1 MPSFVR
7 PPALSGGSH
16 SSLRCALRA
25 GANMIHRPKG
35 TDNRNQGT
43 DNRNQGTD
51 NRITGTGSGIPGT
64 GSRLQGN
71 GHGRCKSSRRSKT
84 CSPREVPPHGTT
96 ARLPTPPTRH
106 SPPYPG
112 PLRALSSQRPAAKPA
127 LLFGAPSRRPPVR
140 VLWAFLR
147 RHCAVSRS
155 LRQNAGAAPGR
166 GSPLPHLRRDRAHP
180 FLPHVLWDCAERK
193 YAFDNMDVYLECR
206 GCRPAY
212 GDLACPP

>member
-25 GANMIHRPKG
+25 GANMIHRPKGTDNRNLGTDNRNQG

-106 SPPYPG
+106 SPPYPRPPLRPFAPRVHRFPSRG
-112 PLRALSSQRPAAKPA
+112 APLRALSSQRPAAKPA

-140 VLWAFLR
+140 VLWAFLP

-155 LRQNAGAAPGR
+155 LRQNAGAAPGL
-166 GSPLPHLRRDRAHP
+166 GSPVPHLIR
-180 FLPHVLWDCAERK
+180 E
-193 YAFDNMDVYLECR
+193 
-206 GCRPAY
+206 
-212 GDLACPP
+212 